1 MRCGE
6 YSSTEISVW
15 GFHLPRLESKSF
27 RKRIVTGDEKWFPQ
41 QIMYGIMDGILHHV
55 LCYNRRNP
63 LGLIGEIEAAGAE
76 KFT

>member
-1 MRCGE
+1 MR
-6 YSSTEISVW
+6 YSTALHSSTEISVW

-41 QIMYGIMDGILHHV
+41 QIMDGILHHV